1 MKEIN
6 RAMKGINRAI
16 KDINRAIKDI
26 NRAIK
31 EINRLTAL
39 ERTDPGGMTSPCTDT
54 KQTKK

>member
-1 MKEIN
+1 MKE
-6 RAMKGINRAI
+6 INRAI